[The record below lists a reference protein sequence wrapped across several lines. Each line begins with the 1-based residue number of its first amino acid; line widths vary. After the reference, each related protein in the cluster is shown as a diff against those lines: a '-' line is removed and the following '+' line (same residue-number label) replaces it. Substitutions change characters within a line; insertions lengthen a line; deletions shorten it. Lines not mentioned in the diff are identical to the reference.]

1 MREFEIFELGE
12 IFLGFLVLDIL
23 VCDITKAHIDIFG
36 LFLKFVCDLAV
47 NFCVCVVNARGKGAE
62 SLGSL

>member
-1 MREFEIFELGE
+1 MFELGE

-47 NFCVCVVNARGKGAE
+47 NFCVCVVNARGKG
-62 SLGSL
+62 G